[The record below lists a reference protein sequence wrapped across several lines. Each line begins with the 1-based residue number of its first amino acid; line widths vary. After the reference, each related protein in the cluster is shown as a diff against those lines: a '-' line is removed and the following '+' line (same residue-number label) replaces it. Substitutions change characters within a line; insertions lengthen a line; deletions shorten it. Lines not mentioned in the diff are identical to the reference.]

1 MIGKIHFGMI
11 AATALTVAAM
21 SVPPVPASA
30 DPVTDFYKGREM
42 TILIGHPPGGS
53 YDLYAQLSAA
63 HIGKFIPGH
72 PTVIVQ
78 HMPGGGGA
86 KALTHF
92 YYKAPHDGSII
103 GLFPETI
110 ANTQLMDP
118 KRGRWDVS
126 KMQYIGSLTPVNSAF
141 VVKKGSPVKTAKDI
155 FKMKVN
161 AGCTGRNSQSFQFPA
176 TLKAF
181 AGAKFNMIC
190 GYKGSA
196 GYTLALLRGEVD
208 MVSKAWPSWL
218 AGNKDDLDSG
228 KLIPL
233 IQGGLKRTAG
243 LENVPLM
250 QELTDDPVAKKALIF
265 ISGGSK
271 IGRALIAPPDMPAD
285 RLAAMRAAFD
295 KMVKDPDF
303 LADAK
308 KRGLVIDPTP
318 GKETQADSM
327 AILNTPKDLY
337 ERVAKVFKK

>member
-1 MIGKIHFGMI
+1 MIGKIHLGMI
-11 AATALTVAAM
+11 AALSLAAAAIAG
-21 SVPPVPASA
+21 PPAAA
-30 DPVTDFYKGREM
+30 DPVADFYKGREV
-42 TILIGHPPGGS
+42 TLLIGHPPGGS

-63 HIGKFIPGH
+63 HIGKFMPGH

-78 HMPGGGGA
+78 HMPGGGAA

-92 YYKAPHDGSII
+92 YYRAPHDGSVI

-141 VVKKGSPVKTAKDI
+141 VVKKGGPVKTAQDI
-155 FKMKVN
+155 FKIKVN
-161 AGCTGRNSQSFQFPA
+161 AGCTGRNSQSYQYPA
-176 TLKAF
+176 TLAAF

-218 AGNKDDLDSG
+218 AENKDDLDSG
-228 KLIPL
+228 KLIP
-233 IQGGLKRTAG
+233 IVQGGLKRTAG
-243 LENVPLM
+243 LEKVPLM
-250 QELTDDPVAKKALIF
+250 QELTKDPVAKQALIF
-265 ISGGSK
+265 ISGGSN
-271 IGRALIAPPDMPAD
+271 IGRALIAPPGMPAD
-285 RLAAMRAAFD
+285 RLAAWRAAFD
-295 KMVKDPDF
+295 KMVKDADF

-308 KRGLVIDPTP
+308 KRNMVIDPSP
-318 GKETQADSM
+318 GTETQKDSL
-327 AILNTPKDLY
+327 AILNTPREIVD
-337 ERVAKVFKK
+337 RVAKVFKK